1 MTNTKMFGEF
11 IDPQS
16 LPTGRTLIAHL
27 SDLTSNLSQA
37 AVSMK
42 KKKKASAGIQ
52 A

>member
-1 MTNTKMFGEF
+1 MFGEF

-42 KKKKASAGIQ
+42 KKKASAGIQ